1 MVVDDDFSVEPEC
14 DNEETGAG
22 KSLGAETDE
31 GDSVL
36 ADQFGRSSGEAV
48 SESYHSVNQQA
59 SVAADID

>member
-1 MVVDDDFSVEPEC
+1 MVDDDAGVELEC
-14 DNEETGAG
+14 DNEETGTG
-22 KSLGAETDE
+22 QSLGAETNE